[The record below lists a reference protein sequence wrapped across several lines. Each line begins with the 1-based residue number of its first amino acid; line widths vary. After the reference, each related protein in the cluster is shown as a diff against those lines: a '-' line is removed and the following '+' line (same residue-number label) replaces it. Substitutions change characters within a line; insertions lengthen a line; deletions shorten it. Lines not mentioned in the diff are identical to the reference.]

1 MSGESR
7 NLTAAG
13 PIAPP
18 SGALRVGPLQ
28 GEMTQSF
35 LIRLAARYGIAF
47 RDLLAAIVDV
57 GGLPNVMG
65 RARPDSEVYLNQ
77 EARDRAAQLCRVP
90 QDHLLR
96 ALPAW
101 AQEEPRR
108 RFASGPAAQ
117 FHHTAEKV
125 RRWGPAC
132 PACTARRTGRQEA
145 ARLYLGPEQRV
156 CLPHRRWLMQIPG
169 TVGRVVNLAGNEQV
183 LEARHRHVR
192 LLRRSAR
199 AADAFEVAQAVTA
212 SWWWQTWPREH
223 VWPSRLRSLDSGGL
237 DQDVWQVVA
246 RELVTYPE
254 TVALATLLVS
264 DDFRRR
270 VVAEAQ
276 GHVPFRLADLPT
288 LLTAVAGCMWRPW
301 YVDQLAQET
310 SGPLFAWAYQCVRAQ
325 GGTNAE
331 GQEMW
336 AVAPAHRQRP
346 LVDELAVRAG
356 AGPGGQRAEGKRR
369 RGHSRQA
376 DEAFATGLAHAR
388 RYVREHGNLAVPQ
401 DTVVDSYRL
410 GEWLGNVQARAWAM
424 APDRAQAL
432 TALDPWW
439 NVPWSVQWQRSYY
452 RARDHAAVAGPPDA
466 AAGFPGTQI
475 LNGEWLYLQCTHY
488 STLHPEQQR
497 LLADIG
503 ITAEAARTALPR
515 RVPIQASFETG
526 LTHARSYA
534 AEHGCL
540 AAADKDTMYQGYP
553 LGPWLARQRR
563 RARQSPEPTERSRTL
578 DAIDPW
584 WNPPWGPAWQRSY
597 AQARRLVE
605 SRSGLDMKDG
615 FPGAEA
621 DLAQWLSRQC
631 AAYRRLD
638 PDQQRLLA
646 DIGITAEEA
655 AKVQGRAG
663 APQVENEQA
672 AAVVLWAL
680 DGMTSARSFASAHGH
695 LAVPSEYVHDGF
707 ALGRWLVEQRRQD
720 RRHAQATGGAWPR
733 GRLLAELDPW
743 WNPPWP
749 YPWQRRYQQA
759 RKRWQRGR
767 LKVPGP
773 HHGGD
778 EDEVTVWLRRQCAR
792 HDVLQPEQQNLL
804 ADIGITSAVAR
815 TVTEAGRSPAPVD
828 TGLAH
833 ARSYAAEHGHLAVA
847 ERTRHND
854 YPLGSWLLRQRHRVA
869 DGRTDPTRIAA
880 LNALDPHWNP
890 PWPLAWQRTYHR
902 ARTATT
908 SGNLTTAQHRWIT
921 TQTRLWDSLHPT
933 QQELLASIG
942 AAPATEPVPTPT
954 TTRNYPPGDGL
965 PHARSYAA
973 AHGHLAVFKQTHHH
987 GFALGHWLI
996 QQRRK
1001 ARAGLLSART
1011 LQELTLLDPWWNP
1024 PWPFAWQRKY
1034 HQHRTLHTTSQPL
1047 PPELQRWA
1055 RKQTTLWPQLHPYQ
1069 QALLTAT
1076 GIHAPS
1082 HGL

>member
-1 MSGESR
+1 MSGQNREP
-7 NLTAAG
+7 AATG
-13 PIAPP
+13 TIVPL
-18 SGALRVGPLQ
+18 SGVLRVGPLQ

-35 LIRLAARYGIAF
+35 LIRLAACYGMAF
-47 RDLLAAIVDV
+47 RDLLAAILDV

-65 RARPDSEVYLNQ
+65 RARPDSEIYLNQ
-77 EARDRAAQLCRVP
+77 EARDRVAQLCRVP
-90 QDHLLR
+90 QDHLMR

-108 RFASGPAAQ
+108 RFATGPAAQ

-132 PACTARRTGRQEA
+132 PACTARRTGRREA

-169 TVGRVVNLAGNEQV
+169 TVGRVVDLAGSGQV
-183 LEARHRHVR
+183 LEARHHHVR

-199 AADAFEVAQAVTA
+199 AADAFAVAQAVTA

-223 VWPSRLRSLDSGGL
+223 VWPARLRSLDSDGL
-237 DQDVWQVVA
+237 DQDAWQVVA

-254 TVALATLLVS
+254 TVALAALLAG

-270 VVAEAQ
+270 LVAEAQ

-288 LLTAVAGCMWRPW
+288 LLTAVAGCMRRPW
-301 YVDQLAQET
+301 YMEQLAQET

-336 AVAPAHRQRP
+336 MVAPAHRQHP
-346 LVDELAVRAG
+346 LADELAVRTRVG
-356 AGPGGQRAEGKRR
+356 TGGQRAESKRR

-376 DEAFATGLAHAR
+376 DEAFAAGLAHASH
-388 RYVREHGNLAVPQ
+388 YVREHGNLAVPK
-401 DTVVDSYRL
+401 DHAVDSYRL

-432 TALDPWW
+432 AALDPWW

-497 LLADIG
+497 LLVDIG
-503 ITAEAARTALPR
+503 ITAEVARAALPR

-526 LTHARSYA
+526 LMHARSYA
-534 AEHGCL
+534 AEHGHL
-540 AAADKDTMYQGYP
+540 AAADKDTMHQGYP
-553 LGPWLARQRR
+553 LGSWLARQRR
-563 RARQSPEPTERSRTL
+563 RARQSSEPTERSRAL
-578 DAIDPW
+578 DALDPW
-584 WNPPWGPAWQRSY
+584 WNPPWGPAWQRTY
-597 AQARRLVE
+597 VQVQRLVE
-605 SRSGLDMKDG
+605 SKSGLDVKDG
-615 FPGAEA
+615 FPEA
-621 DLAQWLSRQC
+621 DLALWLSRQC

-655 AKVQGRAG
+655 AKVRGGTG
-663 APQVENEQA
+663 APQAVNEQA
-672 AAVVLWAL
+672 AAASLWAL
-680 DGMTSARSFASAHGH
+680 DGMTSARSFATAHGH

-707 ALGRWLVEQRRQD
+707 TLGRWLVEQRRQD
-720 RRHAQATGGAWPR
+720 RRHAQATGGTWPR
-733 GRLLAELDPW
+733 GQLLAELDPW

-759 RKRWQRGR
+759 RKRWQNGR

-773 HHGGD
+773 QRGRD

-804 ADIGITSAVAR
+804 ADIGVTSTVAR
-815 TVTEAGRSPAPVD
+815 AVTEAGQNPARVD
-828 TGLAH
+828 TGLAQ

-847 ERTRHND
+847 ERTRQND
-854 YPLGSWLLRQRHRVA
+854 YPLGNWLLRQRHRVA
-869 DGRTDPTRIAA
+869 DGLTDPARIAA

-890 PWPLAWQRTYHR
+890 PWPLAWQRAYHR
-902 ARTATT
+902 ARAATT
-908 SGNLTTAQHRWIT
+908 SGNLTTAQRRWIT
-921 TQTRLWDSLHPT
+921 TQTGLWDSLHPT
-933 QQELLASIG
+933 QQELLAGLG
-942 AAPATEPVPTPT
+942 AAPVTGPVPTPT
-954 TTRNYPPGDGL
+954 TTRRYPPGKGL

-973 AHGHLAVFKQTHHH
+973 AHGHLAVFKHTRHH

-1001 ARAGLLSART
+1001 ARAGLLSAHA
-1011 LQELTLLDPWWNP
+1011 LQELTVLDPWWNP

-1034 HQHRTLHTTSQPL
+1034 HQHRTLHATGQPL

-1055 RKQTTLWPQLHPYQ
+1055 RKQSILWHQLHPDQ
-1069 QALLTAT
+1069 QALLTAI
-1076 GIHAPS
+1076 GVHAPS
-1082 HGL
+1082 RGL